1 MQCLLWFP
9 FKVKTEKK
17 SEEEGRGSSSTWE
30 GFTMCAQG
38 QTQGEEK
45 AFYQSVNLDICD

>member
-1 MQCLLWFP
+1 MSIVVP
-9 FKVKTEKK
+9 FKSEDRKK
-17 SEEEGRGSSSTWE
+17 SEEEGWGSSSPRE